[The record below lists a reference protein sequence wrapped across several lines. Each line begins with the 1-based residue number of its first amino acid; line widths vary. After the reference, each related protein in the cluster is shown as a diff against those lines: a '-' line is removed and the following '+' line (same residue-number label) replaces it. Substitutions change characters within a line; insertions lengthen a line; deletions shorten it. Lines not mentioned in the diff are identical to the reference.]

1 MIPAGCLKGLAL
13 CLFSALVPAVA
24 AAQVLEQLIFSALAS
39 HPSVQSRRAMVDSAQ
54 AEVGGARWQFFPT
67 ASVSVEAASASQTD
81 RLYQGDNRVSTLRLQ
96 QPLWTG
102 GRLTAGMEKA
112 EASLL
117 VSEHTF
123 EEVRQQLAVR
133 VVQAY
138 GDWLAAHLKVQAN
151 EKSFAAHQRLRQQVI
166 RRIGEGVS
174 AESDLT
180 LAVARLEAISAD
192 VSAASALRDIALARL
207 RQLLGRPVDIP
218 ALGAAVAVARPVTHE
233 AQTLLDLA
241 MTNNPGIQKALAQTK
256 VQASVIDERRAD
268 LSPDVYVRVER
279 QYGSYAFGNA
289 PPENRVFV
297 GLSTRF
303 GAGLSAMSNVEAAK
317 NQHRAALADEEVQVR
332 AINEQVLSDYAQ
344 AISLV
349 TRMSALKASLE
360 AARQVAESYD
370 RQFLAGRKSW
380 LDLMNAARE
389 LAQTETQ
396 LADVEAAQLVAS
408 WRLAIATEGIVAVTG
423 GAH

>member
-1 MIPAGCLKGLAL
+1 MPTGCLKGLVV
-13 CLFSALVPAVA
+13 CLFFALVPAVA
-24 AAQVLEQLIFSALAS
+24 GAQVLEQLIFSALAS
-39 HPSVQSRRAMVDSAQ
+39 HPSVQSRRAMVDSAL
-54 AEVGGARWQFFPT
+54 AEVGGARWQFYPT
-67 ASVSVEAASASQTD
+67 ASVSMEAASASQTD

-117 VSEHTF
+117 VSEHTL

-151 EKSFAAHQRLRQQVI
+151 EKSLVSHQRLRQQVI
-166 RRIGEGVS
+166 RRISEGAS

-180 LAVARLEAISAD
+180 LAMARLEAISAD
-192 VSAASALRDIALARL
+192 VSATRALRDIALARL
-207 RQLLGRPVDIP
+207 RLLLGRPVDIP
-218 ALGAAVAVARPVTHE
+218 ALGAAVAVARPATYD

-241 MTNNPGIQKALAQTK
+241 MTNNPGIQKALAQTR
-256 VQASVIDERRAD
+256 VQASVIDERHAD

-279 QYGSYAFGNA
+279 QYGNYAFSNA

-317 NQHRAALADEEVQVR
+317 NQHRAALADEEVQMR
-332 AINEQVLSDYAQ
+332 AINEQVLSDHAQ

-349 TRMSALKASLE
+349 TRMTALRASLD
-360 AARQVAESYD
+360 AARQVSESYD

-396 LADVEAAQLVAS
+396 LADVEAAQLVVS
-408 WRLAIATEGIVAVTG
+408 WRLVIATEGIAAVTG